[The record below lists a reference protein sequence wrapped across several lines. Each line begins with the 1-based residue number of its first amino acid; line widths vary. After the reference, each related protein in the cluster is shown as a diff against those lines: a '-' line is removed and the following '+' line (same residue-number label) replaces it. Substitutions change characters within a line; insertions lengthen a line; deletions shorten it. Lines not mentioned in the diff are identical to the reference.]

1 MRESD
6 ELTALKEAFAGF
18 LSHPDAPCPCPEADL
33 LANLLVP
40 YRQDHLDY
48 REVCENLYDGVHIA
62 DGEGRILFVN
72 DAYTRTTGI
81 RSEEVLGRKVADV
94 EAEGT
99 FYKGSV
105 TTEVIR
111 TRARVD
117 SIATI
122 YRLNK
127 EVLVTGIPVLNEAGE
142 VKLVVTL
149 TRDFPELKNLERQLL
164 ALMEESRKSNEELA
178 YLRSQQAGN
187 KQLLYRSAAMAGVMG
202 TIASISP
209 TDVTVL
215 ITGESGTGKELVAS
229 EIYQNSGRS
238 GMPFIKVNC
247 AAIPADLLESELFGY
262 EEGAFTGARKNGKP
276 GMFELANSGTIL
288 LDEIGDLPL
297 PLQAKLLRVL
307 QQKEFM
313 RIGGTTPIQL
323 DIRILASTNK
333 DLREEVRQGRF
344 RKDLYY
350 RLNVVPIELKPL
362 RERREDIPLLVEHFF
377 QVFNKKHGKEVS
389 LTPGGMDLMLD
400 YTWPGNIREMENL
413 IERMVVTCSDGSINR
428 GQVFSALDLG
438 KTSLSPHSQGGSGLK
453 QLVAAYEREIILQA
467 LEQKGSIRKAAE
479 ALGIDHSTLV
489 KKCKRYALDVDLP
502 GGSILHQPGE

>member
-1 MRESD
+1 MSKSSD
-6 ELTALKEAFAGF
+6 LSALREAFATF
-18 LSHPDAPCPCPEADL
+18 LSHEGAPCQEADRLVQL
-33 LANLLVP
+33 LSP
-40 YRQDHLDY
+40 YCVDRLDF
-48 REVCENLYDGVHIA
+48 REVCENLYDAVHIA

-81 RSEEVLGRKVADV
+81 RAEELLGRRVADI

-99 FYKGSV
+99 YYKGSV
-105 TTEVIR
+105 TAEVIR
-111 TRARVD
+111 RRARVD
-117 SIATI
+117 SVATI
-122 YRLNK
+122 LRLNK
-127 EVLVTGIPVLNEAGE
+127 EVLVTGIPVLDEAGN
-142 VKLVVTL
+142 VKLVVTN
-149 TRDFPELKNLERQLL
+149 TRDFPELKKLERQLL
-164 ALMEESRKSNEELA
+164 ALMEESKKANEELT

-187 KQLLYRSAAMAGVMG
+187 KQLLYRSAAMGAVMS
-202 TIASISP
+202 TIASISR

-229 EIYQNSGRS
+229 EIYQSSNRS
-238 GMPFIKVNC
+238 GKPFIKVNC
-247 AAIPADLLESELFGY
+247 AAIPAELLESELFGY
-262 EEGAFTGARKNGKP
+262 EDGAFTGARKNGKP
-276 GMFELANSGTIL
+276 GLFELANTGTIL
-288 LDEIGDLPL
+288 LDEIGDLSL

-313 RIGGTTPIQL
+313 RIGGTTPVQL

-333 DLREEVRQGRF
+333 DPREEVRQGRF

-350 RLNVVPIELKPL
+350 RLNVVPVALKPL
-362 RERREDIPLLVEHFF
+362 RDRREDIPVLVEHFF
-377 QVFNKKHGKEVS
+377 QIFNKKHGKEVS

-400 YTWPGNIREMENL
+400 YSWPGNIREMENL
-413 IERMVVTCSDGSINR
+413 IERMVVTCSNGSINR

-438 KTSLSPHSQGGSGLK
+438 KAALSPPSQSGSGLK
-453 QLVAAYEREIILQA
+453 QRVAAYEREIILQA
-467 LEQKGSIRKAAE
+467 LERKGSIRKAAE